1 MLESR
6 SYCVSYYNFRGLG
19 LQPYSFASN
28 LDKYST
34 DFSRYAT
41 PCIYESLILFVHIT
55 YSITEPDTSPN
66 PTKRLGGTNSCY
78 ASSISSLLNKEP
90 MYIVLASNLEDVS
103 VSFLY
108 VRALCLVPLQF
119 PQRCVAS

>member
-28 LDKYST
+28 LDKYSI

-41 PCIYESLILFVHIT
+41 PCIYKSLILKGKVA
-55 YSITEPDTSPN
+55 Y
-66 PTKRLGGTNSCY
+66 
-78 ASSISSLLNKEP
+78 
-90 MYIVLASNLEDVS
+90 
-103 VSFLY
+103 
-108 VRALCLVPLQF
+108 LVAQIL
-119 PQRCVAS
+119 

>member
-41 PCIYESLILFVHIT
+41 PCIYKSLILKGKVA
-55 YSITEPDTSPN
+55 Y
-66 PTKRLGGTNSCY
+66 
-78 ASSISSLLNKEP
+78 
-90 MYIVLASNLEDVS
+90 
-103 VSFLY
+103 
-108 VRALCLVPLQF
+108 LVAQIL
-119 PQRCVAS
+119 